1 MNNFVYITREEATIV
16 KNELIELINLV
27 QDEVREHFTFRY
39 DFIGSAS
46 RNMITCDFKT
56 NIGYDFDVNIRVND
70 KDEDYSAYEIR
81 NILREAFNKFAYI
94 YDYDYPEDGQRVM
107 TIKVKDIENSRIIHS
122 CDFAVV
128 HDASDGRQQYIRYNK
143 KDNSYYWEY
152 QPKGFYLIDEK
163 IEVIKKSGK
172 WNDLRELYLDKKN
185 NNTNKDK
192 KSRSLFAESVN
203 NIYNRVKGQ
212 VW

>member
-56 NIGYDFDVNIRVND
+56 NVGYDFDVNIRVND

-107 TIKVKDIENSRIIHS
+107 TIKVKDTENSRIIHS

-128 HDASDGRQQYIRYNK
+128 HDTSDGRQQYIRYNK

-163 IEVIKKSGK
+163 IEIIKKSGK
-172 WNDLRELYLDKKN
+172 WNDLRDLYLDKKN
-185 NNTNKDK
+185 SNTNKDK

-212 VW
+212 V

>member
-1 MNNFVYITREEATIV
+1 MNNFVYITREESTIV
-16 KNELIELINLV
+16 KKELIELINLV

-56 NIGYDFDVNIRVND
+56 NVGYDFDVNIRVND

-107 TIKVKDIENSRIIHS
+107 TIKVKDTENSRIIHS

-128 HDASDGRQQYIRYNK
+128 HDTSDGRQQYIRYNK

-152 QPKGFYLIDEK
+152 QPKGFYRIDEK
-163 IEVIKKSGK
+163 IEVIKESGK
-172 WNDLRELYLDKKN
+172 WNDLRNLYLDKKN
-185 NNTNKDK
+185 SNTNKNK

-203 NIYNRVKGQ
+203 NIYNHVKGQ
-212 VW
+212 V

>member
-56 NIGYDFDVNIRVND
+56 NVGYDFDVNIRVND

-107 TIKVKDIENSRIIHS
+107 TIKVKDTENSRIIHS

-163 IEVIKKSGK
+163 IEIIKKSGK
-172 WNDLRELYLDKKN
+172 WNDLRDLYLDKKN
-185 NNTNKDK
+185 SNTNKDK

-203 NIYNRVKGQ
+203 NIYNRVKDQ
-212 VW
+212 V

>member
-1 MNNFVYITREEATIV
+1 MNNFVYITREGATIV
-16 KNELIELINLV
+16 KKELIELINLV

-56 NIGYDFDVNIRVND
+56 NVGYDFDVNIRVND

-107 TIKVKDIENSRIIHS
+107 TIKVKDTENSRIIHS

-128 HDASDGRQQYIRYNK
+128 HDTSDGRQQYIRYNK

-163 IEVIKKSGK
+163 IEIIKKSGK
-172 WNDLRELYLDKKN
+172 WNDLRDLYLDKKN
-185 NNTNKDK
+185 SNTNKDK

-212 VW
+212 V

>member
-1 MNNFVYITREEATIV
+1 MNNFVYITREGATIV
-16 KNELIELINLV
+16 KKELIELINLV

-56 NIGYDFDVNIRVND
+56 NVGYDFDVNIRVND

-107 TIKVKDIENSRIIHS
+107 TIKVKDTENSRIIHS

-128 HDASDGRQQYIRYNK
+128 HDTSDGRQQYIRYNK

-163 IEVIKKSGK
+163 IEIIKKSGK
-172 WNDLRELYLDKKN
+172 WNDLRDLYLDKKN
-185 NNTNKDK
+185 SNTNKDK

>member
-107 TIKVKDIENSRIIHS
+107 TIKVKDTENSRIIHS

-163 IEVIKKSGK
+163 IEIIKKSGK

-185 NNTNKDK
+185 SNTNKDK

-212 VW
+212 V

>member
-1 MNNFVYITREEATIV
+1 MNNFVYITRKEATIV

-39 DFIGSAS
+39 DFIGSTS
-46 RNMITCDFKT
+46 RNMKTCDFKT
-56 NIGYDFDVNIRVND
+56 NVGYDFDVNIRVND
-70 KDEDYSAYEIR
+70 KDEDYSAFEIR
-81 NILREAFNKFAYI
+81 NILRNAFNKFSYI

-107 TIKVKDIENSRIIHS
+107 TIKVKDTENSKIIHS

-152 QPKGFYLIDEK
+152 QPKGFYLMDEK
-163 IEVIKKSGK
+163 IKTIKKHGK
-172 WNDLRELYLDKKN
+172 WNELRELYLNKKN
-185 NNTNKDK
+185 TNTNKDK

-203 NIYNRVKGQ
+203 SIYDQVKG
-212 VW
+212 

>member
-16 KNELIELINLV
+16 KKELIELINLV

-56 NIGYDFDVNIRVND
+56 NVGYDFDVNIRVND

-107 TIKVKDIENSRIIHS
+107 TIKVKDTENSRIIHS

-128 HDASDGRQQYIRYNK
+128 HDTSDGRQQYIRYNK

-163 IEVIKKSGK
+163 IEIIKKSGK
-172 WNDLRELYLDKKN
+172 WNDLRDLYLDKKN
-185 NNTNKDK
+185 SNTNKDK

-212 VW
+212 V